1 VRGRRLGVE
10 CKRGD
15 APRLTPSMRIAFEDL
30 ELARLVVVYPGTRG
44 YPLAEQVH
52 VLPLAALVDPDA
64 AELLVGND

>member
-1 VRGRRLGVE
+1 
-10 CKRGD
+10 
-15 APRLTPSMRIAFEDL
+15 MRIAFEDL